1 MNKFSNILK
10 VSPNTDLYMEFMN
23 TLVSQVKNVDKEADL
38 PLYTRAFNTNDFIL
52 NDNRTAGLKKNIIIE
67 PILSNNQKFPSKSV
81 EEVVKE
87 DTHVILTLNILD
99 VLPRNVIDF
108 TSALC
113 PTTNERYHNLYF

>member
-23 TLVSQVKNVDKEADL
+23 TLASSINVVDPNAKL
-38 PLYTRAFNTNDFIL
+38 PLFNRSFNTNDFKL
-52 NDNRTAGLKKNIIIE
+52 NENRTANLRKNIIIE
-67 PILSNNQKFPSKSV
+67 PILRNNQKFPSKSV

-113 PTTNERYHNLYF
+113 PDTNER

>member
-23 TLVSQVKNVDKEADL
+23 TLSSNVNSVDPNARL
-38 PLYTRAFNTNDFIL
+38 PLFTRSFNKNDFKL
-52 NDNRTAGLKKNIIIE
+52 NENRSANLRKNIVVE

-87 DTHVILTLNILD
+87 DTHVILTLNIFD

-113 PTTNERYHNLYF
+113 PETNER